1 MTGFLLPM
9 CCIII
14 TNMNTPTSKKDNAVL
29 DKKTSPLSHPWEK
42 YLPSKRIRIV
52 LIVIIVLLVL
62 YGLKNPATRLFQ
74 KIFVKATDTLV
85 TIPTPQVEKPSTIL
99 STDKD
104 SDGDGLA
111 DWQEVLIGTDPNIAN
126 SQAEIPDSVRDLVVN
141 TTKGV
146 ITTEDKLA
154 LNVYHRLQT
163 DPKGT
168 NITEAIQA
176 ATTKEI
182 LDLADSLDEQLTT
195 YTYDDLDIV
204 DDDNSSRTTYKNSI
218 NSFNT
223 SLRLNDS
230 LVKDIYNAMF
240 TGERSVSISTF
251 QVSLKQATIR
261 LLAMPV
267 PLRLADQ
274 HLTLVNAIV
283 HINEILG
290 SKEASSSDGSI
301 LYASFLVF
309 QKNFNLATQM
319 TDSIIQ
325 LLK

>member
-1 MTGFLLPM
+1 
-9 CCIII
+9 
-14 TNMNTPTSKKDNAVL
+14 MNTPTSKKDNAVS
-29 DKKTSPLSHPWEK
+29 DKKISPLKHPWEQ
-42 YLPSKRIRIV
+42 YLPSKHIRIILL
-52 LIVIIVLLVL
+52 LIVVLLIL
-62 YGLKNPATRLFQ
+62 YALKNPVMALFRNV
-74 KIFVKATDTLV
+74 FMKAADTIV
-85 TIPTPQVEKPSTIL
+85 TIPTPQIEQEATIL

-104 SDGDGLA
+104 TDGDGLA
-111 DWQEVLIGTDPNIAN
+111 DWQEVLIGTDPNVAN
-126 SQAEIPDSVRDLVVN
+126 SQEEIPASVRDLVIN

-182 LDLADSLDEQLTT
+182 LDLANSIDTQLTT
-195 YTYDDLDIV
+195 YTYDDLDLVGDI
-204 DDDNSSRTTYKNSI
+204 DSTRNTYKNTMTTF
-218 NSFNT
+218 NST
-223 SLRLNDS
+223 LRLNED
-230 LVKDIYNAMF
+230 LIKVIYNALF

-274 HLTLVNAIV
+274 HLALVNAV
-283 HINEILG
+283 THINEILG
-290 SKEASSSDGSI
+290 SKEANSSDSSM

-309 QKNFNLATQM
+309 QKNFNLATQ
-319 TDSIIQ
+319 TKDAINQ